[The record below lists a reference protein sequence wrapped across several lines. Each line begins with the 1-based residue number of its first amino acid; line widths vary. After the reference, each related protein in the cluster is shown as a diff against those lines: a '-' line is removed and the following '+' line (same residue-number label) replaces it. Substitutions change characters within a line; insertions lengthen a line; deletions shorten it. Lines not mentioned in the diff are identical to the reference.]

1 MASSSR
7 TQRIY
12 SGHTNSQGGAVFNG
26 DLNAA
31 RDINIRMYQIWH
43 VGLYCWQNVSLVID
57 NITEIRPIARS
68 LYQSF
73 FTSSEYFKQVQNE
86 LGSLL
91 AILENTE
98 MNARS
103 HGIDTNCHPQLC
115 DISQNC
121 YRVLGDL
128 QSLKEHFDSV
138 GTQTQCTWERMGL
151 RADDLANIRSR
162 IASYVSMLNLFNTN
176 TLRYS

>member
-1 MASSSR
+1 
-7 TQRIY
+7 
-12 SGHTNSQGGAVFNG
+12 
-26 DLNAA
+26 
-31 RDINIRMYQIWH
+31 
-43 VGLYCWQNVSLVID
+43 
-57 NITEIRPIARS
+57 
-68 LYQSF
+68 
-73 FTSSEYFKQVQNE
+73 
-86 LGSLL
+86 
-91 AILENTE
+91 

-138 GTQTQCTWERMGL
+138 GTHIQYAWERMGL
-151 RADDLANIRSR
+151 HADDLANIRSR